1 MSKHPL
7 LFAFTI
13 LALSHVACDGPEPA
27 GDVADDAIQQVYE
40 GKLTV
45 SQAEAGCRCR
55 LEVVPIGGTVFHFGL
70 DLSQT
75 PPVPYPFQSTVA
87 GARVSIAE
95 VPITRL
101 LNIRSGSDGKWGFKA
116 VKLKGTPLRV
126 SFVYELAGYQTTKSQ
141 VFEIG
146 GDGITDLAVQFPSA
160 AYFAAAKGA
169 IEQQISALIGAPY
182 ALNNVLVT
190 TVGKSWASMYNP
202 VTPHGDPG
210 VPDLGGA
217 ALLQRRRRRGRDAD
231 HHLGR
236 RRRVLRQPGGRQP
249 PGHGQQGAVL
259 LRPAHLRRP
268 GSYRAVRG
276 VTAACDPGDE
286 RFPRRPA
293 VAPALR
299 RARHNVVPRPTQR
312 AGITWSARNTRAVC
326 PRPAKRGEGKGG

>member
-210 VPDLGGA
+210 VEVAISPATQFPISVGPLYFNEDVVVDATLTTTSVDGGVFFGNLA
-217 ALLQRRRRRGRDAD
+217 AGS
-231 HHLGR
+231 HL
-236 RRRVLRQPGGRQP
+236 
-249 PGHGQQGAVL
+249 
-259 LRPAHLRRP
+259 
-268 GSYRAVRG
+268 
-276 VTAACDPGDE
+276 VTASKAPFSYDPLTFVVQDRIALYVASPPHATQGTNDS
-286 RFPRRPA
+286 PA
-293 VAPALR
+293 GQP
-299 RARHNVVPRPTQR
+299 
-312 AGITWSARNTRAVC
+312 
-326 PRPAKRGEGKGG
+326 